1 MNASPTTTPT
11 DVMSASDVV
20 AAMVETDRQLAAIQ
34 ARQLVLLGRAG
45 DIAAAQT
52 AAIPLSSQR
61 ERELPLRS
69 IAAELAAATRRSDR
83 GMQNR
88 IHQAGVMRDRFPA
101 TVTALAEGRIDIGH
115 LRVIEE
121 AGARL
126 TDPDARA
133 LLEQAALAVAEKE
146 TAGRARPAILALA
159 QRIDPVPFVERYAT
173 AAEARRVW
181 VHDLADGM
189 AELGALLP
197 AHLVHGIMDRI
208 TQCARMLLAED
219 GGTATNDSAP
229 DAAGE
234 AQPVDTRTMDQ
245 RRADVLADLL
255 LTGHATAEAS
265 DGTVCETDAIVAH
278 IQVTVPAATLTGA
291 DVPAT
296 FVGHGPMD
304 PGTARHFASHATAWD
319 RLFYDLRTGAID
331 NTDTY
336 RPSRAQRRFLR
347 GRDEHCRFPGCRAA
361 VWHCDIDHTVDYAHG
376 GPTRVCNLAHLC
388 KRHHMLKH
396 NTAWTV
402 EQHPGGI
409 LVWTSPTGRVYP
421 DIPQRTLEFI
431 AAASSG
437 APPPF

>member
-1 MNASPTTTPT
+1 MNTSPTTTPT
-11 DVMSASDVV
+11 DVMSAFAVV
-20 AAMVETDRQLAAIQ
+20 AEMVETDRQLAAIQ

-45 DIAAAQT
+45 DIAAAET
-52 AAIPLSSQR
+52 ARIPLSSQR

-69 IAAELAAATRRSDR
+69 MAAELAAATRRSDR

-88 IHQAGVMRDRFPA
+88 IHQATVMRDRFPA

-133 LLEQAALAVAEKE
+133 LFEQAALAVAENE

-189 AELGALLP
+189 AELGAILP

-208 TQCARMLLAED
+208 TQCARMLLEQDAEAD
-219 GGTATNDSAP
+219 GADHVDGAD
-229 DAAGE
+229 AGE
-234 AQPVDTRTMDQ
+234 PDDRTMDQ
-245 RRADVLADLL
+245 RRADVLSDLL
-255 LTGHATAEAS
+255 LTGHATAAAS

-304 PGTARHFASHATAWD
+304 PDTARHLASHATAWQRMLTD
-319 RLFYDLRTGAID
+319 PRTGAID

-409 LVWTSPTGRVYP
+409 LVWTSPTGRVYR